1 MNTAPVRGTAGKKMV
16 IIASYFS
23 GEHYGLLGPQIAATI
38 IEEHTGY
45 ECIVIAVARDDDK
58 ALLKIALSE
67 YFGKERPIIGFSIL
81 SGRPDLFA
89 LANELRNEGAVT
101 ILAGPQA
108 DVDYLGEKNWAEHP
122 HRFCG
127 LSGHFTFSLHG
138 PAEQIIPVLVKLN
151 GEGWRNSPGVLSTQ
165 KGGDIIHIPSKAWD
179 ENHLN
184 KVNWGNLHRM
194 DNGRLTPHEIN
205 TGQVL
210 QQIGCP
216 YASRSRWV
224 EIDYPASLPGK
235 SKVRLLSKGCSFCDV
250 ATDKGFSGALPEKT
264 VLGQI
269 RNLPETKEGRK
280 IAFELI
286 NENAPPALPR
296 LLTMAQAEGFRLSQ
310 INLTLRADW
319 LVKGE
324 PYLKSALHSAR
335 EMGIKILVTA
345 VGFESFDDR
354 ILANLNKGVTVKT
367 NLDAIRLMRRL
378 KEEFPDAWDYTRE
391 EGAVHG
397 FIHPTPWDT
406 PTTMAN
412 TQETIHLYGLQKD
425 ILPSHSVPL
434 IIHHASALG
443 DWIREIEARE
453 HIRFKREESIIG
465 WWQIG
470 DRFTL

>member
-1 MNTAPVRGTAGKKMV
+1 MNTAPVGGPAGKKMA

-89 LANELRNEGAVT
+89 LANELRNEGA
-101 ILAGPQA
+101 
-108 DVDYLGEKNWAEHP
+108 D
-122 HRFCG
+122 
-127 LSGHFTFSLHG
+127 
-138 PAEQIIPVLVKLN
+138 
-151 GEGWRNSPGVLSTQ
+151 SPGVLSPG
-165 KGGDIIHIPSKAWD
+165 KGGGIIHIPGKAWD
-179 ENHLN
+179 ENLLK
-184 KVNWGNLHRM
+184 KVNWGNLRRM
-194 DNGRLTPHEIN
+194 DHGRLTPHEIN

-216 YASRSRWV
+216 YASRSRRV
-224 EIDYPASLPGK
+224 EVDYPASLPGK

-250 ATDKGFSGALPEKT
+250 ATDKGFYGALPEKT

-269 RNLPETKEGRK
+269 RSLPETKEGRK

-296 LLTMAQAEGFRLSQ
+296 LLALAQAEGFQLSQ

-324 PYLKSALHSAR
+324 PYLKSALRSAR
-335 EMGIKILVTA
+335 GMGIKILVTA

-367 NLDAIRLMRRL
+367 NLEAIRLMRRL
-378 KEEFPDAWDYTRE
+378 KEEFPDAWGYTRE

-453 HIRFKREESIIG
+453 HIRFKREASIIG